1 MMQKLH
7 ALQTVERLSL
17 GAFPTPLSHLSRLS
31 SLLKGPEIYIKRDD
45 LSGLALGG
53 NKVRKLEYLLAD
65 AKAKQCDCVITA
77 GAVQSNHCRQT
88 AAAAAML
95 GLPCHLMLGGNE
107 PAQANGNLLLDKL
120 FGSHIHWQGEKR
132 KGEGIPALVQ
142 NLTEQGLRP
151 YVVPY
156 GGSNALGCLG
166 FANAL
171 LELQQQILHTPIT
184 HIVFASSSGATHA
197 GLILGKALLDQNYT
211 LLGINIDK
219 DEAGVLPFAQRI
231 AELVNHAAQLVGLDR
246 PFTSDDV
253 NLCDDYFAEG
263 YGILGVAEQ
272 QAIEMLA
279 RTEGILLDP
288 VYTGRAMAG
297 LIDLVGRGYF
307 KADDRILF
315 WHTGGSPALFAYADQ
330 LSKASKVAKP

>member
-1 MMQKLH
+1 MQKLP
-7 ALQTVERLSL
+7 ALQAVERLSL
-17 GAFPTPLSHLSRLS
+17 GVFPTPLSHLSRLS
-31 SLLKGPEIYIKRDD
+31 ALLNRPDIYIKRDD

-53 NKVRKLEYLLAD
+53 NKVRKLEYLLGD
-65 AKAKQCDCVITA
+65 AKAKLSDCVITA

-95 GLPCHLMLGGNE
+95 GLPCHLMLGGDE
-107 PAQANGNLLLDKL
+107 PAHTNGNLLLDKL
-120 FGSHIHWQGEKR
+120 FGSHIHWQGELR

-142 NLTEQGLRP
+142 KLSKQGLSL

-171 LELQQQILHTPIT
+171 VELQQQIEHTPIT

-197 GLILGKALLDQNYT
+197 GLMLGKALLNQRYT

-219 DEAGVLPFAQRI
+219 DESGALPFAQRI
-231 AELVNHAAQLVGLDR
+231 VELANQAAQLVGLDR
-246 PFTSDDV
+246 LFSSDDV

-263 YGILGVAEQ
+263 YGVLGAAEQ
-272 QAIEMLA
+272 HAIELLA
-279 RTEGILLDP
+279 RKEGILLDP

-297 LIDLVGRGYF
+297 LIDLVNRGYF
-307 KADDRILF
+307 TTKDRVLF
-315 WHTGGSPALFAYADQ
+315 WHTGGSPALFAYAEQISTADK
-330 LSKASKVAKP
+330 LAP